1 MSCRVESF
9 EPREHDDINFLYGS
23 DDNGIPKGWISL
35 TGKYK
40 KEPRQNLNSNQA
52 TLVIQTKEL
61 HVYSRIE
68 FNILETDGKTIELTI
83 GVDWNN
89 EPIKAVIP
97 LDVKHTI
104 QVLGRWVFVI
114 VGD

>member
-1 MSCRVESF
+1 MSLRVQSF
-9 EPREHDDINFLYGS
+9 EPRERDDIDYLYGN
-23 DDNGIPKGWISL
+23 DTNGIPKGWISL
-35 TGKYK
+35 SGKYV
-40 KEPRQNLNSNQA
+40 KEPRQNLNSLQP
-52 TLVIQTKEL
+52 TLVIQAKE
-61 HVYSRIE
+61 HHIYSRIE

>member
-1 MSCRVESF
+1 MICRVESF
-9 EPREHDDINFLYGS
+9 EPREHDDINYLYGS

-40 KEPRQNLNSNQA
+40 KEPRQNLNSQQA
-52 TLVIQTKEL
+52 TLVIQTNH

-89 EPIKAVIP
+89 EPIKAIIEMEKQ
-97 LDVKHTI
+97 DEIHI
-104 QVLGRWVFVI
+104 LGKWVFVMR
-114 VGD
+114 